1 MQQDIK
7 TIVHLLSNI
16 FGVLDQFK
24 STYEEKHQRGAL
36 LDKFQVMRKLQI
48 SDTTYRRH
56 IKKGLLRPRR
66 IGGTDY
72 FYEQD
77 LAEALKEGRRKG
89 RI

>member
-1 MQQDIK
+1 MHSNLNKIVQLLGDILQ
-7 TIVHLLSNI
+7 I
-16 FGVLDQFK
+16 LDSMK
-24 STYEEKHQRGAL
+24 GLHEEKYETHPL
-36 LDKFQVMRKLQI
+36 LDKYQVMRKLQI

-72 FYEQD
+72 FYERD
-77 LAEALKEGRRKG
+77 IVDALEESRRKG

>member
-1 MQQDIK
+1 M
-7 TIVHLLSNI
+7 HLLSGI
-16 FGVLDQFK
+16 SGVLDQFK

-36 LDKFQVMRKLQI
+36 LDKYQVMRKLQI

-72 FYEQD
+72 FYERD
-77 LAEALKEGRRKG
+77 IVDAFEESRRKG